1 MGLAGF
7 VVDLGWIRGR
17 FGVVLALFFGPMTV
31 FQDFLAFLGRLLGLR
46 ERFWLYFDDLW
57 VNGDFGQVL
66 TNCGWVWVGLGW
78 IRGGLGSIWG
88 SSGTF
93 FWSYDHFSRFPS
105 ISRTAP
111 RAERTILA
119 VF

>member
-1 MGLAGF
+1 MGGSGW
-7 VVDLGWIRGR
+7 VWDGSGVDLGSIWGSS
-17 FGVVLALFFGPMTV
+17 GTFFGPT
-31 FQDFLAFLGRLLGLR
+31 AFLGRFLGLR

-66 TNCGWVWVGLGW
+66 TNCSWVWVGLGW

-111 RAERTILA
+111 RAERTFLA